1 MEQSIS
7 KKQLLK
13 KLFFSTLYLSTF
25 TFGGGY
31 LLIDKNKICR

>member
-25 TFGGGY
+25 TFGHR
-31 LLIDKNKICR
+31 LIDENKICR

>member
-13 KLFFSTLYLSTF
+13 KLFFPHYISAH
-25 TFGGGY
+25 
-31 LLIDKNKICR
+31 LLLEEDTSSSH